1 MNEELLRQ
9 EYSRSYE
16 KPRNILEDQIVEEES
31 QEKVGQGSL
40 NLSIQDEEI
49 LRRKHRQDC

>member
-1 MNEELLRQ
+1 MRSLELINVAEE
-9 EYSRSYE
+9 Y
-16 KPRNILEDQIVEEES
+16 LEVWIAGEES
-31 QEKVGQGSL
+31 QEKIGQGSL